1 MQITLH
7 RSAIGLSVHVKT
19 HPAIE
24 DFMRSLGDG
33 LVKPVEIYGKS
44 WISMPGSERSLEIYN
59 MDRSLPYD
67 MYRLDIAGRPMEQE
81 GQLNMSFL
89 RLAGTS
95 EGNGVTFGV
104 KGVYSLESLRNLRDK
119 ISASARQLYIEYLRP
134 VDLTVTVSTQEMAG

>member
-1 MQITLH
+1 
-7 RSAIGLSVHVKT
+7 
-19 HPAIE
+19 
-24 DFMRSLGDG
+24 
-33 LVKPVEIYGKS
+33 
-44 WISMPGSERSLEIYN
+44 
-59 MDRSLPYD
+59 
-67 MYRLDIAGRPMEQE
+67 
-81 GQLNMSFL
+81 MSFL